1 MYTNI
6 YKTYYFKKI
15 LLQTLNLSVSY
26 MNLLRKKRSI
36 PLTSMQSDIWSY
48 IDMGNIN
55 SPKSRNETLYFSPNK
70 NCKICDTSLLYKI
83 YLSFNIISLI
93 LPYTVNLSY
102 CTVKS
107 NVQVNSYMSSTNLR
121 MLQELNNI
129 VSLPTRLV
137 KS

>member
-1 MYTNI
+1 
-6 YKTYYFKKI
+6 
-15 LLQTLNLSVSY
+15 
-26 MNLLRKKRSI
+26 
-36 PLTSMQSDIWSY
+36 MQSDIWSY

-55 SPKSRNETLYFSPNK
+55 SPKSRNETPYFSPNK
-70 NCKICDTSLLYKI
+70 NNCKICDTSLLYKI
-83 YLSFNIISLI
+83 YLGFNIISLI

-102 CTVKS
+102 CTVKR

-129 VSLPTRLV
+129 VSLPTSLV